1 MLSYIELHALT
12 VELIKVL
19 EEVVIDYENLFDS
32 ELRMHED
39 TIACPKGREMLIRAK
54 EKLC

>member
-1 MLSYIELHALT
+1 MLSNIELHALT

-39 TIACPKGREMLIRAK
+39 TIACSKGREMLVRAK